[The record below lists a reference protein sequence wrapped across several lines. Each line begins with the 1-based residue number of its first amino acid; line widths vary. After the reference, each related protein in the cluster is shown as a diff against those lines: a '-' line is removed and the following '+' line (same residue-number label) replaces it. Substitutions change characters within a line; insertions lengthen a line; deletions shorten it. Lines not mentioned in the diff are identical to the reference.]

1 MAKRNSYKKLAKEC
15 EVFMEQA
22 DENTPNIIRFRVRHK
37 PTEVWIMEFLAT
49 DFFVHELQDD
59 ENNVEIRYNILI
71 TQKSQSFDTRK
82 CLALARVLIQEIVT
96 KSIEKQL
103 EEMEKREKPND

>member
-22 DENTPNIIRFRVRHK
+22 DKNTPNIIRFRVRHK

-49 DFFVHELQDD
+49 DFFC
-59 ENNVEIRYNILI
+59 
-71 TQKSQSFDTRK
+71 S
-82 CLALARVLIQEIVT
+82 
-96 KSIEKQL
+96 
-103 EEMEKREKPND
+103 